1 MCLAAFAI
9 NASARWPLVIASNR
23 DEFFNRPTLPLA
35 EWQSSAGHSIISG
48 RDLRAGGTWLGI
60 TPTGR
65 IALLTNVRE
74 PLCEET
80 TLSRGDLVM
89 RWLQGSMDAGQF
101 MAQTDHTAYGG
112 FNLVLG
118 DMQSGAWSCLS
129 NRPVNGKLHCQPMAN
144 GVHGLSNAALN
155 TPWPKTMVLKAAMN
169 DALKTTSETPLW
181 EALANRSRAAKA
193 ELPLTGLPLE
203 LETALSSAF
212 VDAPDRGYGTRCTTL
227 LVARVVKTAQGKQ
240 NWQIQVTEKTHVMD
254 SKSVVAAAS
263 VQQVSLTLQRPNPT
277 LATGAL
283 NF

>member
-35 EWQSSAGHSIISG
+35 EWQTSAGHSIISG

-60 TPTGR
+60 SPTGR

-101 MAQTDHTAYGG
+101 MAQTNSTAYGG

-129 NRPVNGKLHCQPMAN
+129 NRPVNGGLHCQPMAN

-155 TPWPKTMVLKAAMN
+155 TPWPKTMALKAAMN
-169 DALKTTSETPLW
+169 DALKITSETPLW
-181 EALANRSRAAKA
+181 EALASRSRAAKA
-193 ELPLTGLPLE
+193 ELPLTGLHQE
-203 LETALSSAF
+203 LEAALSSAF

-240 NWQIQVTEKTHVMD
+240 NWQIQVTEKTHAMD

-263 VQQVSLTLQRPNPT
+263 VQQVSLTLQRMNPT

>member
-23 DEFFNRPTLPLA
+23 DEFFARPALALA
-35 EWQSSAGHSIISG
+35 EWQTSAGHSIISG

-74 PLCEET
+74 PQSPVAPK
-80 TLSRGDLVM
+80 SRGDLVM

-101 MAQTDHTAYGG
+101 MAQTDRTAYGG

-118 DMQSGAWSCLS
+118 DMQTGAWSYLS
-129 NRPVNGKLHCQPMAN
+129 NRPRATGLHIQPMTD
-144 GVHGLSNAALN
+144 GVYGLSNAALD
-155 TPWPKTMVLKAAMN
+155 TPWPKTLALKAAMN
-169 DALKTTSETPLW
+169 DALKTKSETPLW
-181 EALANRSRAAKA
+181 DALASRSRAAME
-193 ELPLTGLPLE
+193 ELPTAGLPLG

-212 VDAPDRGYGTRCTTL
+212 VDAPESGYGTRCTTL
-227 LVARVVKTAQGKQ
+227 LMARVVKTAEGKQ
-240 NWQIQVTEKTHVMD
+240 NWQIQVTEKTHAMD
-254 SKSVVAAAS
+254 SKSVIADAS
-263 VQQVSLTLQRPNPT
+263 VHHVNLVLQRMNQT
-277 LATGAL
+277 HATDAL